1 MAGAEARVSAGTLG
15 AVAAFAGARWG
26 RRPHDRAALEAMQ
39 QTRLA
44 RYLRDVLP
52 RAPFYR
58 DRPRTLAELPI
69 VDKATTLARFAE
81 FNTVGVSL
89 DRALEVALAAER
101 SRDFAPTL
109 PGGITVGL
117 SSGTSGTRGV
127 FLVSDAERARWAGVL
142 LARLLTTASLR
153 RLAGVGR
160 PLRIAFFLRANSN
173 LYATLGSRRIAFDFH
188 DLLEPLDA
196 HVARLNTSRPD
207 VLAAP
212 PTVLRLLAEAA
223 SSGGLAI
230 APRQVVSVAEVL
242 EADDADA
249 ITRAWGTPVQ
259 QVYQAT
265 EGFLGATCAHGRIH
279 LNEDLL
285 HIEPEWIA
293 DGTPTPTRFHPIVT
307 DFTRTTQVVARYR
320 LDDVLRVAEGDCPC
334 GSPTRS
340 LAAIEG
346 RADDVLWASGEG
358 GRPVAIFPD
367 VVRRTMALVNGL
379 RDYRLEQ
386 QSSTWHVRLQPPE
399 HDIAVAV
406 RRELAAMTA
415 RMGAVPPFVQVDP
428 WVDAPLTEKRRRIR
442 CLTR

>member
-1 MAGAEARVSAGTLG
+1 MSAGTLG

-26 RRPHDRAALEAMQ
+26 RRPLDRAALVAWQEA
-39 QTRLA
+39 RLA
-44 RYLRDVLP
+44 RFLRDVLP

-58 DRPRTLAELPI
+58 DRPRTLAELPV

-89 DRALEVALAAER
+89 DHALEVALAAER

-153 RLAGVGR
+153 RIAGWGR

-173 LYATLGSRRIAFDFH
+173 LYATLGSRRIAFAFH
-188 DLLEPLDA
+188 DLLEPLAA
-196 HVARLNTSRPD
+196 HVTRLNDCAPD

-212 PTVLRLLAEAA
+212 PTVLRLLTEAA
-223 SSGGLAI
+223 SSGALTI

-242 EADDADA
+242 EVDDATA
-249 ITRAWGTPVQ
+249 IAAAWGVPVQ

-293 DGTPTPTRFHPIVT
+293 DGAATPMRFHPIVT

-320 LDDVLRVAEGDCPC
+320 LDDVLRVAVDDCPC
-334 GSPTRS
+334 GAPTRS
-340 LAAIEG
+340 LASIEG
-346 RADDVLWASGEG
+346 RADDVLWRPGAD
-358 GRPVAIFPD
+358 GRPLAIFPD
-367 VVRRTMALVNGL
+367 VVRRAMALVGGL

-386 QSSTWHVRLQPPE
+386 HGGEWRVRVQPLEP
-399 HDIAVAV
+399 DLAVSV

-415 RMGAVPPFVQVDP
+415 RLGAVPPVVQVGP
-428 WVDAPLTEKRRRIR
+428 WEDTPLSGKRRRIR
-442 CLTR
+442 CLAR

>member
-1 MAGAEARVSAGTLG
+1 MSAGTLG

-26 RRPHDRAALEAMQ
+26 RRPHDRAALEALQ
-39 QTRLA
+39 QRRLA
-44 RYLRDVLP
+44 RFLAEVLP

-58 DRPRTLAELPI
+58 DRPRTLADLPI

-81 FNTVGVSL
+81 FNTVGVTL

-127 FLVSDAERARWAGVL
+127 FLVSAVERARWAGVL
-142 LARLLTTASLR
+142 LARLLTTRSLR
-153 RLAGVGR
+153 RLAGLGS

-173 LYATLGSRRIAFDFH
+173 LYATLGSRRIAFAFH
-188 DLLEPLDA
+188 DLLEPLA
-196 HVARLNTSRPD
+196 SHVHRLNESRPD

-223 SSGGLAI
+223 ASGTLGI

-242 EADDADA
+242 EADDAAA

-265 EGFLGATCAHGRIH
+265 EGFLGVTCAHGRVH

-293 DGTPTPTRFHPIVT
+293 DGTSTPSRFHPIVT

-320 LDDVLRVAEGDCPC
+320 LDDVLRVADGECPC
-334 GSPTRS
+334 GSPTRA

-346 RADDVLWASGEG
+346 RADDVLW
-358 GRPVAIFPD
+358 RPGADGQPHAIFPD
-367 VVRRTMALVNGL
+367 VVRRAMALVGGL

-386 QSSTWHVRLQPPE
+386 HGGEWRVRVQPHEPE
-399 HDIAVAV
+399 IAVAV

-415 RMGAVPPFVQVDP
+415 RLGAVPPIVHVGP

-442 CLTR
+442 CLAR

>member
-1 MAGAEARVSAGTLG
+1 MRAGTL
-15 AVAAFAGARWG
+15 AAITAFAGARWG
-26 RRPHDRAALEAMQ
+26 RRPRNRAALMARQEAG
-39 QTRLA
+39 LA
-44 RYLRDVLP
+44 RFLTDVLP

-58 DRPRTLAELPI
+58 DPPRTLADLPV

-81 FNTVGVSL
+81 FNTVGVTL

-101 SRDFAPTL
+101 SRNFAPTL
-109 PGGITVGL
+109 QGGITVGL

-127 FLVSDAERARWAGVL
+127 FLVSETERARWAGVL
-142 LARLLTTASLR
+142 LARLLTTESLWR
-153 RLAGVGR
+153 VAGRGAA
-160 PLRIAFFLRANSN
+160 LRIAFFLRANSN
-173 LYATLGSRRIAFDFH
+173 LYATLGSRRITFGFH

-196 HVARLNTSRPD
+196 HVARLNDRPPH

-223 SSGGLAI
+223 SSGALRV

-242 EADDADA
+242 EPDDAAA
-249 ITRAWGTPVQ
+249 ITAAWGVPVQ

-265 EGFLGATCAHGRIH
+265 EGFLGATCPHGRIH

-293 DGTPTPTRFHPIVT
+293 DGAGTPARFHPIVT

-320 LDDVLRVAEGDCPC
+320 LDDVLRLADGECAC
-334 GSPTRS
+334 GAPTRS

-346 RADDVLWASGEG
+346 RADDVLWASGAG
-358 GRPVAIFPD
+358 GQPVAIFPD
-367 VVRRTMALVNGL
+367 VVRRAMALVGGL

-386 QSSTWHVRLQPPE
+386 HGPTWRVRLQPPD
-399 HDIAVAV
+399 HDVAVAV
-406 RRELAAMTA
+406 RRELSAMAA
-415 RMGAVPPFVQVDP
+415 RIGAVPPVVQVEP
-428 WVDAPLTEKRRRIR
+428 WIDAPLVEKRRRIR

>member
-1 MAGAEARVSAGTLG
+1 MAGAEARVSAGALS

-26 RRPHDRAALEAMQ
+26 RRPHDRAALEALQ
-39 QTRLA
+39 QARLA
-44 RYLRDVLP
+44 RFISDVLP

-58 DRPRTLAELPI
+58 DLPRTLAELPV

-81 FNTVGVSL
+81 FNTVGITL
-89 DRALEVALAAER
+89 DRALDVALAAER

-142 LARLLTTASLR
+142 LARLLTTPSLR
-153 RLAGVGR
+153 RIAGLGS

-188 DLLEPLDA
+188 DLLEPLTS

-212 PTVLRLLAEAA
+212 PTVLRLLAEEAA
-223 SSGGLAI
+223 NGGLAI

-242 EADDADA
+242 EADDADV

-265 EGFLGATCAHGRIH
+265 EGFLGASCAHGRIH
-279 LNEDLL
+279 LNEELL

-293 DGTPTPTRFHPIVT
+293 DGTSTPTRFHPIVT
-307 DFTRTTQVVARYR
+307 DFTRSTQLVVRYR
-320 LDDVLRVAEGDCPC
+320 LDDVVRVAEGDCPC

-346 RADDVLWASGEG
+346 RADDVLW
-358 GRPVAIFPD
+358 RPGADGQPHAIFPD
-367 VVRRTMALVNGL
+367 VVRRAMALVTGL

-386 QSSTWHVRLQPPE
+386 HGGEWRVRVQPHEPE
-399 HDIAVAV
+399 VAVSV

-415 RMGAVPPFVQVDP
+415 RLGAVPPLVQVGP

-442 CLTR
+442 CLAR